1 MEEIIQKL
9 RDLRDETPCDLDSEK
24 HGMSMGTCVCEK
36 FDEIIDD
43 LTDFKVLHDLKEWI
57 HVFCSAQNTDWKNLG
72 EGSVREI
79 RNFLKEDNYTDQQID
94 QAINN
99 FNN

>member
-9 RDLRDETPCDLDSEK
+9 RDLRDETPCDEDSHK
-24 HGMSMGTCVCEK
+24 LCGCEK

-57 HVFCSAQNTDWKNLG
+57 HVFCSAQDTDWENLG
-72 EGSVREI
+72 EGSVQEI

-99 FNN
+99 LNYFYNN

>member
-1 MEEIIQKL
+1 MEK
-9 RDLRDETPCDLDSEK
+9 
-24 HGMSMGTCVCEK
+24 
-36 FDEIIDD
+36 
-43 LTDFKVLHDLKEWI
+43 DLKEWI
-57 HVFCSAQNTDWKNLG
+57 ELFCHAQDTDWENLG
-72 EGSVREI
+72 EGAMQEI